1 MRGLSEY
8 TVGMRKLVVVGAA
21 TVALLVLVGLGV
33 TLFFDVDRFRPALER
48 ELANTVGRKVAMGRI
63 TLALMSGSVAVDD
76 VTIADDPKFGSTPF
90 VTAKSVKV
98 GVDLWPLIA
107 SRSLRVR
114 SFTLEQPSIT
124 LRRSS
129 AGDWNFSTVGAQTK
143 APASTSTNNQGP
155 PSVSIGKLAI
165 AGGRIAV
172 VSPGARGRER
182 VYTDVNLEATELS
195 YTSSFPFRLDAKT
208 PGGGTV
214 HMDGKAG
221 PLDPDDAS
229 ATPLDARVQI
239 KQLDIAATGFID
251 PASGLGGIVDFNGT
265 LTSNGRE
272 ARSQGTLSASKLKLV
287 QGSSPSGVPMTVE
300 YRSSYDLKRRRGTLE
315 RGDVGIGRAHATLS
329 GNFRTVDDTTSVHMK
344 IAGRQMPVPEL
355 EASLPALGVTLPS
368 GASLE
373 GGTLDLDLDVNGP
386 VDHLVTTGPI
396 KMADAQIKGF
406 DLGSKLGAIGAFAG
420 LPSVGNTKIQTLGST
435 VRVAPDGIRVDAL
448 DLIVPTIGRLSGS
461 GTVAPQGALDFK
473 MVAQLAATTGV
484 AGSVS
489 RMTSLGHPEQ
499 GTPFLVRG
507 TTSNPTF
514 APDVGA
520 SVRGVVNKD
529 NVTKA
534 ATGLLKGIFGK
545 KPK

>member
-1 MRGLSEY
+1 
-8 TVGMRKLVVVGAA
+8 MRKLVIAGAA
-21 TVALLVLVGLGV
+21 TIAVVVLVALGI

-48 ELANTVGRKVAMGRI
+48 EFAVTVGRKVNLGKI
-63 TLALMSGSVAVDD
+63 SLALLSGSVAVDD
-76 VTIADDPKFGSTPF
+76 VTIADDAKFGGTPF

-98 GVDLWPLIA
+98 GVDVWPLIA
-107 SRSLRVR
+107 SRTLRVR

-124 LRRSS
+124 LRRTP
-129 AGDWNFSTVGAQTK
+129 AGDWNFSTVGAQTAA
-143 APASTSTNNQGP
+143 APSSPSAKSQGP

-165 AGGRIAV
+165 KGGRVAV
-172 VSPGARGRER
+172 VAGARGRER
-182 VYTDVNLEATELS
+182 VYTDVDLEATELS

-208 PGGGTV
+208 PGGGTM
-214 HMDGKAG
+214 HLDGKAG
-221 PLDPDDAS
+221 PLNADDAS
-229 ATPLDARVQI
+229 ATPLEANVHI

-251 PASGLGGIVDFNGT
+251 PASGLGGMVDFTGT

-272 ARSQGTLSASKLKLV
+272 ARSDGTVSASKLKLV
-287 QGSSPSGVPMTVE
+287 QGSSPSGVPMRVQ
-300 YRSSYDLKRRRGTLE
+300 YRSTYDLKRRSGTLE

-329 GNFRTVDDTTSVHMK
+329 GNFRTVEDTTSVHVK
-344 IAGRQMPVPEL
+344 VAGRQMPVPEL

-386 VDHLVTTGPI
+386 LDHLVTTGPI
-396 KMADAQIKGF
+396 KMSDTQIKGF

-420 LPSVGNTKIQTLGST
+420 LPSVGHTKIQTLGST
-435 VRVAPDGIRVDAL
+435 VRIAPEGIRVDAL
-448 DLIVPTIGRLSGS
+448 ELVVPTIGKLTGN

-473 MVAQLAATTGV
+473 MVAQLAATTGL
-484 AGSVS
+484 AGSVA

-514 APDVGA
+514 APDLNA
-520 SVRGVVNKD
+520 TVRGVVNQE
-529 NVTKA
+529 NATKA

>member
-1 MRGLSEY
+1 M
-8 TVGMRKLVVVGAA
+8 TRKLLLGAAGAIVLLLLVGVGAA
-21 TVALLVLVGLGV
+21 MLV
-33 TLFFDVDRFRPALER
+33 DVDQFRPALER
-48 ELANTVGRKVAMGRI
+48 EFASTVGRKVNLGRI

-76 VTIADDPKFGSTPF
+76 VTIAEDPKFGGTPF
-90 VTAKSVKV
+90 VTAKAVKV
-98 GVDLWPLIA
+98 GVDVWPLIA
-107 SRSLRVR
+107 SRTLRVR

-129 AGDWNFSTVGAQTK
+129 GGDWNFSTVGAQTTT
-143 APASTSTNNQGP
+143 PASPSTKSQGP
-155 PSVSIGKLAI
+155 PSSVSIGKLAI
-165 AGGRIAV
+165 AGGRVTV

-208 PGGGTV
+208 PGGGTL

-221 PLDPDDAS
+221 PLNPDDAS
-229 ATPLDARVQI
+229 ATPLEARVQI
-239 KQLDIAATGFID
+239 KQLDIAATGFVD
-251 PASGLGGIVDFNGT
+251 PASGLGGIVDFTGT

-272 ARSQGTLSASKLKLV
+272 AKSQGTLSASKLKLV
-287 QGSSPSGVPMTVE
+287 QGSSPSGVPMTVD
-300 YRSSYDLKRRRGTLE
+300 YQSSYDLKRRSGTIDRGN
-315 RGDVGIGRAHATLS
+315 VGIGRARATLT
-329 GNFRTVDDTTSVHMK
+329 GNFKTVEDTTSVRMK
-344 IAGRQMPVPEL
+344 LAGHQMPVPEL

-368 GASLE
+368 GASLD

-396 KMADAQIKGF
+396 KMSDTQIKGF
-406 DLGSKLGAIGAFAG
+406 DLGSKLGAIGALAG
-420 LPSVGNTKIQTLGST
+420 LPNVGNTKIQTLAST

-448 DLIVPTIGRLSGS
+448 DLIVPSIGRLTGS

-484 AGSVS
+484 VGTVS

-520 SVRGVVNKD
+520 TVRGVVNQE
-529 NVTKA
+529 NATKA